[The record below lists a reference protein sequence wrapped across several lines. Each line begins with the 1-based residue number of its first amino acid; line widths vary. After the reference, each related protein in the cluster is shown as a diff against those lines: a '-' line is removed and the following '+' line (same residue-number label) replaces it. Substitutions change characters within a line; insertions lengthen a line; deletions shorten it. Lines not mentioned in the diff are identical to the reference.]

1 MNRLP
6 APGRAVSSRPLT
18 GNGEVASGTLIL
30 VADDDEDILNL
41 VCLRLEQVGYE
52 VAKARS
58 GADAVR
64 IAGER
69 KPSLCVLDVQMPEMT
84 GYEAVQH
91 LRAGDATKDVPIILL
106 TASVQ
111 ETDIKRAYE
120 VGADDHMQ
128 KPFNPRELQA
138 RIEKLLAR
146 D

>member
-1 MNRLP
+1 M
-6 APGRAVSSRPLT
+6 T
-18 GNGEVASGTLIL
+18 GNGEVAPGTLIL

-52 VAKARS
+52 DAKARN

-64 IAGER
+64 MASEQ

-84 GYEAVQH
+84 GYEAVQR
-91 LRAGDATKDVPIILL
+91 LRADDGTSDVPIILL

-111 ETDIKRAYE
+111 ETDIKRAYD

-146 D
+146 G